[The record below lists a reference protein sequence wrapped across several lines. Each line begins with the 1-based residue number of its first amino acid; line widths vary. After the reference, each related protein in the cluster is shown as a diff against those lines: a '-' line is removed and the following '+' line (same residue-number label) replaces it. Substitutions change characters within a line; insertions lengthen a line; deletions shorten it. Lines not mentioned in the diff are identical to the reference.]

1 LKNNM
6 NIEKKYIIKNA
17 TVIDGLGS
25 EKFSA
30 DILVENGIIKE
41 IGQLNNIDCHIIDA
55 ENNVVSPGFID
66 VHSHDDIALIVY
78 PEMDFKVM
86 QGITTVIN
94 GNCGNNVI
102 PRHGTLERWQTRYPD
117 NPIPEWN
124 SYDEYMNLINSIKP
138 SVNSAFMVG
147 HGSVRNGSGLKN
159 ENRLPTN
166 NEYDLMKGWIR
177 EGMEAGAVGF
187 STGLIYEPGR
197 YASSEEIIELTKEI
211 SKYKGVYCSHMRNEG
226 DNLLLS
232 IEETINIGQKSETSV
247 EISHHKVSGKDN
259 WGLSKS
265 SLDMIHQARKNG
277 INVHSDQ
284 YPYTAGQS
292 ALFAIHQNNAFTDGK
307 GGLGKVDGDKILIA
321 HSPVNE
327 EYEGKKLSEI
337 CDEFDLPEQEAA
349 EKLLS
354 TDPYILAVI
363 ESMCDE
369 DLINILLDPYTMI
382 GSDGVPASGANPHPR
397 LYGCFPKIL
406 GKYVRDEKLL
416 SLEDAVYKMTG
427 LPAKKFNLNDR
438 GTIETGKVA
447 DLVIFDPETIED
459 LATYDNPRVYP
470 KGIKHVVVNGNF
482 VVENSKHTGSRVGE
496 IIKRS

>member
-1 LKNNM
+1 M
-6 NIEKKYIIKNA
+6 
-17 TVIDGLGS
+17 
-25 EKFSA
+25 
-30 DILVENGIIKE
+30 
-41 IGQLNNIDCHIIDA
+41 
-55 ENNVVSPGFID
+55 
-66 VHSHDDIALIVY
+66 
-78 PEMDFKVM
+78 
-86 QGITTVIN
+86 
-94 GNCGNNVI
+94 
-102 PRHGTLERWQTRYPD
+102 
-117 NPIPEWN
+117 
-124 SYDEYMNLINSIKP
+124 
-138 SVNSAFMVG
+138 
-147 HGSVRNGSGLKN
+147 
-159 ENRLPTN
+159 
-166 NEYDLMKGWIR
+166 
-177 EGMEAGAVGF
+177 
-187 STGLIYEPGR
+187 
-197 YASSEEIIELTKEI
+197 
-211 SKYKGVYCSHMRNEG
+211 
-226 DNLLLS
+226 
-232 IEETINIGQKSETSV
+232 
-247 EISHHKVSGKDN
+247 
-259 WGLSKS
+259 
-265 SLDMIHQARKNG
+265 
-277 INVHSDQ
+277 
-284 YPYTAGQS
+284 
-292 ALFAIHQNNAFTDGK
+292 
-307 GGLGKVDGDKILIA
+307 
-321 HSPVNE
+321 
-327 EYEGKKLSEI
+327 
-337 CDEFDLPEQEAA
+337 PEQEAA